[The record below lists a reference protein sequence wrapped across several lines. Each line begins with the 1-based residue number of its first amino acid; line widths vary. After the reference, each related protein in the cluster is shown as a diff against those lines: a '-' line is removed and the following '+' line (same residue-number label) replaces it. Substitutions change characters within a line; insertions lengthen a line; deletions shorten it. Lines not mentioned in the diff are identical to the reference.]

1 MLRAFITGH
10 REEILARA
18 RSRVAQRTAPVATNA
33 ELTNGLPMFFD
44 QLSEALRKASFG
56 EELDHSEIS
65 SSAGRHGSDLFRQG
79 LTVAQVVHDY
89 GDLCQ
94 VITALAVEQTADIA
108 AAEFQT
114 LNLCLDDAIAG
125 AVTEHARLRE
135 EAITDEGTERLGILA
150 HEMRNTLNTALLS
163 FASIKKGV
171 VAPGGSTSAIHERSL
186 LRLHSLIDSSLADVR
201 IDAGM
206 QNLER
211 LRVKDVIDEVVI
223 GAAMVADTRGLKFA
237 VTEVD
242 DTAYVDADRQILAAA
257 ITNLLQNAFKFTKK
271 SSTVHL
277 RATTTQTHV
286 LIAIEDACGGLP
298 PGKSDTLL
306 RPFTQKGAD
315 RTGLGLGLSICLKGV
330 TAIGGTLNIEDLP
343 GTGCIF
349 TIGLP
354 KQSPP
359 PSKLRESPPILKV
372 IPGGDGGAAAHAD
385 ALEASYSSLRALIS
399 R

>member
-1 MLRAFITGH
+1 MLRAFITRY

-18 RSRVAQRTAPVATNA
+18 RSRVAQRTAPVATMA

-44 QLSEALRKASFG
+44 QLSEALRKASSG

-65 SSAGRHGSDLFRQG
+65 TSAGRHGSDLFRQG

-94 VITALAVEQTADIA
+94 VITALAVEQQADIGA
-108 AAEFQT
+108 SDFQT

-135 EAITDEGTERLGILA
+135 EAISNEGTERLGILA
-150 HEMRNTLNTALLS
+150 HEMRNLLNTALMS
-163 FASIKKGV
+163 FASIKRGV
-171 VAPGGSTSAIHERSL
+171 VAPGGSTSSIHERSL

-201 IDAGM
+201 LDAGM

-223 GAAMVADTRGLKFA
+223 GAAMVAETRGLTFA
-237 VTEVD
+237 VADVD
-242 DTAYVDADRQILAAA
+242 DTAYVEADRQILSAA
-257 ITNLLQNAFKFTKK
+257 ITNLLQNAFKFTRK

-277 RATTTQTHV
+277 RATTQTHV
-286 LIAIEDACGGLP
+286 LIAVEDACGGLP
-298 PGKSDTLL
+298 PGKTETLL
-306 RPFTQKGAD
+306 RPFTQEGAD
-315 RTGLGLGLSICLKGV
+315 RTGLGLGLSICLKAV
-330 TAIGGTLNIEDLP
+330 TSIGGALRIEDLP
-343 GTGCIF
+343 GKGCIF
-349 TIGLP
+349 TIELP
-354 KQSPP
+354 KQAPP
-359 PSKLRESPPILKV
+359 PSKLRENPPNLKV
-372 IPGGDGGAAAHAD
+372 IPGGDGGAAAHAH
-385 ALEASYSSLRALIS
+385 AHEASYRSLRALIS